1 MLPQVTHFSGA
12 ETRTLCSGLGSPF
25 QLPLRVKNWQSDLFF
40 PTSIY
45 ILPCSPTHKGWG
57 STTRHPTGQ
66 KSNSR
71 GSHYLHCDLVVMMRK
86 CRILKVE
93 SQFNKH
99 LHHCVEP
106 DFCWGPMS
114 SWTHLLSDC
123 KFLWVSHGRWVPN
136 AGWARCKHRRL
147 RWIPYLLFILS
158 LPLSLSLSCVRVH
171 TSSSQCHNVYVN
183 WIFNILQINGF
194 RKNMDTIVCLWV
206 NMIGS
211 ASQIGS
217 EKLAGRKEGSDKI
230 ITCLPAH

>member
-1 MLPQVTHFSGA
+1 
-12 ETRTLCSGLGSPF
+12 
-25 QLPLRVKNWQSDLFF
+25 
-40 PTSIY
+40 
-45 ILPCSPTHKGWG
+45 
-57 STTRHPTGQ
+57 
-66 KSNSR
+66 
-71 GSHYLHCDLVVMMRK
+71 MMRK

-99 LHHCVEP
+99 LHHYVEP

-114 SWTHLLSDC
+114 SWTNLLSDC
-123 KFLWVSHGRWVPN
+123 KFIWVSHGRRYSMQVEQDANTGILDGYHTSFP
-136 AGWARCKHRRL
+136 
-147 RWIPYLLFILS
+147 FSLS
-158 LPLSLSLSCVRVH
+158 LPLSLSCVCVH

-217 EKLAGRKEGSDKI
+217 EKLAGRKEGSNEI